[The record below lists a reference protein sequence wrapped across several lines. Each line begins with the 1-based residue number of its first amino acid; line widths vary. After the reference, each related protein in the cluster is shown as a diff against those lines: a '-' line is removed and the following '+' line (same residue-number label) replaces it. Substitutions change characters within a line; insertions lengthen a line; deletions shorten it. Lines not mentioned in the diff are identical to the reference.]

1 MNAKYSPTAN
11 AVGLYFFKVSNYQ
24 EKINQKSY
32 NNSNKAPTSSS
43 ISSFFMDA

>member
-1 MNAKYSPTAN
+1 MNTKYGPTAY
-11 AVGLYFFKVSNYQ
+11 AVGPYFFEVSNYQ
-24 EKINQKSY
+24 EKINQNSY